1 MTDQDQTELL
11 ADNSFLMGGAPFHFP
26 KKGIKATGEW
36 KDTHLQPLLDL
47 VFNLKGV
54 DFSVDL
60 STGADIGEL
69 IGQFQPLIESLV
81 DVPQKVF
88 DAVTD
93 WYQPTE
99 AEKRHLE
106 EDVPLEEFMPPLK
119 WIVGQIFPL
128 QGLIS
133 SIGGATGT
141 GKRSSSPARN
151 GAGKKKKSGKK
162 K

>member
-1 MTDQDQTELL
+1 MTDQNKTDL
-11 ADNSFLMGGAPFHFP
+11 ADGTFLMGDAPFHFP
-26 KKGIKATGEW
+26 KKGIKAMGEW
-36 KDTHLQPLLDL
+36 KNNHLKPLLDL
-47 VFNLKGV
+47 IFELREV
-54 DFSVDL
+54 DFAIDL
-60 STGADIGEL
+60 SAGADIGEL

-81 DVPQKVF
+81 DLPQKVL

-93 WYQPTE
+93 WLEPSDD
-99 AEKRHLE
+99 EKRYLE

-128 QGLIS
+128 AGMIS

-141 GKRSSSPARN
+141 GKRSNLPARN